1 MSQSP
6 LEGFWRTEFEEQKE
20 EGPFY
25 GHSGHRVAAGCCPE
39 QEMSSEN
46 VARAHGGGTHC
57 APTVQRGLVL
67 CGAGTRTRSDQLQP
81 CLQNQNGIRVNLHNL
96 HPLRQ
101 VYYCTMS
108 GLHFSNLISHLPFTA
123 ETAGGLVVPV
133 WVHALILHS

>member
-1 MSQSP
+1 MVLP
-6 LEGFWRTEFEEQKE
+6 DA
-20 EGPFY
+20 
-25 GHSGHRVAAGCCPE
+25 SGQH
-39 QEMSSEN
+39 
-46 VARAHGGGTHC
+46 H
-57 APTVQRGLVL
+57 L
-67 CGAGTRTRSDQLQP
+67 CGAGLHQVKPSSRCRDRCVNLTWTRSNQLQP

-123 ETAGGLVVPV
+123 ETAGGLVVPL